1 MTEAGG
7 RTEIYV
13 AVLTSGWVRHELAA
27 QLVAFLNDHRYQLEL
42 HFSYDRP
49 TPSNRNG
56 ISKRFREGTADYL
69 LMVDHD
75 TIPYS
80 NPLDLVEK
88 DLDVVTFPYPIWRPK
103 AVPPI
108 TLSLAMEAGE
118 GPDLTGQHGQMVKL
132 GKGLQEVKW
141 GGTGMVL
148 IARRVLEHPDMR
160 APFAYR
166 YDEDGIKI
174 WEEDSDFCY
183 KARRAGFRIWSA
195 LSHPCGH
202 VKDLNL
208 VHVHDA
214 VGAWR
219 GVGV

>member
-1 MTEAGG
+1 VTDV
-7 RTEIYV
+7 YV

-27 QLVAFLNDHRYQLEL
+27 QLVAFLDDRRYKLEL

-56 ISKRFREGTADYL
+56 IVKRFLAGEAGWL
-69 LMVDHD
+69 LMIDHD
-75 TIPYS
+75 TIPYG

-88 DLDVVTFPYPIWRPK
+88 DLDVVTFPYPIWRK
-103 AVPPI
+103 DATPPI
-108 TLSLAMEAGE
+108 TLSLALGRVAPELGTEIKAVVQLGE
-118 GPDLTGQHGQMVKL
+118 GVK
-132 GKGLQEVKW
+132 EVQW

-148 IARRVLEHPDMR
+148 IARRVLEHPDLR

-174 WEEDSDFCY
+174 WEEDSVFCY
-183 KARRAGFRIWSA
+183 RARKAGFMIWSA

-202 VKDLNL
+202 VKEMNL
-208 VHVHDA
+208 VDVHDA
-214 VGAWR
+214 VAEWR
-219 GVGV
+219 QEDALDQG

>member
-1 MTEAGG
+1 VTEV
-7 RTEIYV
+7 YV

-27 QLVAFLNDHRYQLEL
+27 QLVAFLDDRRYKLEL

-56 ISKRFREGTADYL
+56 IVKRFLAGEADWL
-69 LMVDHD
+69 LMIDHD
-75 TIPYS
+75 TIPYG
-80 NPLDLVEK
+80 NPLDLVER
-88 DLDVVTFPYPIWRPK
+88 DLDVVTFPYPIWRK
-103 AVPPI
+103 DDDPPI
-108 TLSLAMEAGE
+108 TLSLSVGKKGKPIVRLGE
-118 GPDLTGQHGQMVKL
+118 GVT
-132 GKGLQEVKW
+132 EVAW

-174 WEEDSDFCY
+174 WEEDSTFCY
-183 KARRAGFRIWSA
+183 RVGRAGFRIWSA

-202 VKDLNL
+202 VKEVNL
-208 VHVHDA
+208 VDLHDA
-214 VGAWR
+214 VTEWR
-219 GVGV
+219 RKDALGQG